1 MIREG
6 EETVEA
12 VVSAIVGSQRAAPP
26 WRIWRSETLGFDEC
40 RRTGEGF
47 QTAVHASSS
56 GRC

>member
-26 WRIWRSETLGFDEC
+26 WRIW
-40 RRTGEGF
+40 
-47 QTAVHASSS
+47 
-56 GRC
+56 